1 MYDCVV
7 LIFSAGEKPTKKR
20 HRVLMLIFMFALYLQ
35 YMSQGHHCSPL
46 LFAKNA
52 DYLQTVNCLCTYWRT
67 SNLCTLLC
75 GNICN

>member
-7 LIFSAGEKPTKKR
+7 LIFQQVKNKQKKTSS
-20 HRVLMLIFMFALYLQ
+20 VVMLIFMFALYLQ

-67 SNLCTLLC
+67 SIVYVTLWKYL
-75 GNICN
+75 

>member
-1 MYDCVV
+1 MYDCSAKKNKQKKTSSVV
-7 LIFSAGEKPTKKR
+7 ILI
-20 HRVLMLIFMFALYLQ
+20 LMFALYLQ

-52 DYLQTVNCLCTYWRT
+52 DYLQMVNCLCTYWRT
-67 SNLCTLLC
+67 SNLCMLPC